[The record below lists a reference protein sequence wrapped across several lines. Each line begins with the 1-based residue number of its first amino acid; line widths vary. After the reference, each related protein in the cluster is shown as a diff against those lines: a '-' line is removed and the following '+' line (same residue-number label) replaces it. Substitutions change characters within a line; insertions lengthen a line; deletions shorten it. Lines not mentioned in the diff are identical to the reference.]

1 MQFLPWS
8 SSCSVG
14 ESRGD
19 PGKGIHDQCNWD
31 ICMEKGKMTPTE
43 DENLQEEMQY
53 MVRRNKELGGRSVL
67 TCTITTV
74 RKIITPLQLNAMN

>member
-1 MQFLPWS
+1 
-8 SSCSVG
+8 
-14 ESRGD
+14 
-19 PGKGIHDQCNWD
+19 
-31 ICMEKGKMTPTE
+31 MTPTE